1 MALIACVVLI
11 PFIYQAQRNVVEII
25 SLFFNINHEEI
36 IEKIRHFD
44 NMKSEINSHF
54 GKIQKFF
61 NDTNFNIEI
70 REAKVKKNNGEKKED
85 KNPESANK
93 EDEEIKDDESVDLT
107 EKLARKL
114 RVEEI
119 TKER

>member
-1 MALIACVVLI
+1 MKKFDILITWS
-11 PFIYQAQRNVVEII
+11 Q
-25 SLFFNINHEEI
+25 
-36 IEKIRHFD
+36 
-44 NMKSEINSHF
+44 EINSHF

-70 REAKVKKNNGEKKED
+70 EKKVKKNNGEKKETQ
-85 KNPESANK
+85 NPESANK

-114 RVEEI
+114 RIEEI